1 VRPGA
6 PPPSPLMTSS
16 EPDPTD
22 DDRVPVFGTWRAIY
36 AAVVV
41 SALLVMGLLA
51 LFSGWP
57 Y

>member
-1 VRPGA
+1 MRPGA

>member
-1 VRPGA
+1 MS
-6 PPPSPLMTSS
+6 PSDR
-16 EPDPTD
+16 DPTD

-36 AAVVV
+36 AAVVA